1 VPRGSRRAHLISAT
15 KRPLA
20 RLGDMSII
28 GALILLSAPAAAQEG
43 DYRLANPRAIEL
55 FERDDRLMQW
65 AVTFFDTD
73 RDGHLSIREADAAAL
88 QFKRIAD
95 GDSDGQVTPAEYRSA
110 RDFIVARWA
119 DR

>member
-1 VPRGSRRAHLISAT
+1 
-15 KRPLA
+15 
-20 RLGDMSII
+20 MSIFIALTVMGAPLI
-28 GALILLSAPAAAQEG
+28 GATA
-43 DYRLANPRAIEL
+43 DYRLVNPRAIEL
-55 FERDDRLMQW
+55 FESDDRLMEW
-65 AVTFFDTD
+65 AVAFFDTD
-73 RDGHLSIREADAAAL
+73 RDGHLSIREADSAAL

>member
-1 VPRGSRRAHLISAT
+1 
-15 KRPLA
+15 
-20 RLGDMSII
+20 MSIFI
-28 GALILLSAPAAAQEG
+28 ALTMVAAPLTGAAA
-43 DYRLANPRAIEL
+43 DYRLVNPKAIEL
-55 FERDDRLMQW
+55 FETDDRLMSW
-65 AVTFFDTD
+65 AVAFFDTD
-73 RDGHLSIREADAAAL
+73 RDGHLSIREADSAAL